1 MKRDGI
7 IVGRT
12 KTALQK
18 RKRTWIIATGII
30 VLILIFALGKPI
42 AFDVVK
48 PGLVQEGIDRKSAL
62 EKCKEENYFMVRFS
76 NYNTGLMYVL
86 SEGEDEG
93 VEVELTGNTPL
104 TELSNVFRDGR
115 NEFLIYGHEM
125 NSENKTKN
133 AVVNGYP
140 EAPYTIVVEN
150 WEIITPIYR
159 DYTYSKHERFFA
171 PSGYFDEYDLQ
182 HGDYDAEDERSAG

>member
-18 RKRTWIIATGII
+18 RKRTWIIAIWSI
-30 VLILIFALGKPI
+30 VLILTFVLGKTI
-42 AFDVVK
+42 VFDIVK
-48 PGLVQEGIDRKSAL
+48 PGLVREGIDRKSAL

-76 NYNTGLMYVL
+76 NYNTGLMYIL

-104 TELSNVFRDGR
+104 AELSDVFRDGR
-115 NEFLIYGHEM
+115 NEFLIYGHEI
-125 NSENKTKN
+125 NSENKSLMKM
-133 AVVNGYP
+133 
-140 EAPYTIVVEN
+140 EN
-150 WEIITPIYR
+150 H
-159 DYTYSKHERFFA
+159 S
-171 PSGYFDEYDLQ
+171 
-182 HGDYDAEDERSAG
+182 